1 MNINDIVQA
10 NSAKKYLGLNSSTQA
25 SGSVSGV
32 GQAGLQK
39 AEKRIQAQVDVTT
52 AQLSSFGKLK
62 SSVSGA
68 QLAAHTLG
76 NLTANSTDTATKT
89 AADSFVNAFNAAVT
103 TAKTTAA
110 VPGETAAS
118 QSAVRVAKNLS
129 KSVSENTATIDSLK
143 KIGFNMQSDG
153 TLTLDAKRFADAQ
166 KADPVGV
173 KAALTKIGQQVDRTA
188 TQELATSSNLS
199 ASVSSLNQRAVVLK
213 GQQSTLASL
222 QQTPTSTTD
231 SSYALYGGFGL
242 TSYQNY

>member
-1 MNINDIVQA
+1 MNISDIVQA
-10 NSAKKYLGLNSSTQA
+10 NSANKYLGLNSNAQA
-25 SGSVSGV
+25 LGSVSAV

-68 QLAAHTLG
+68 QFAAHTLG
-76 NLTANSTDTATKT
+76 NLTATSTTTAIKT
-89 AADSFVNAFNAAVT
+89 AADSFVSAFNTAVT

-118 QSAVRVAKNLS
+118 QSAGRVAKNLS
-129 KSVSENTATIDSLK
+129 KTVSENTATIDSLK
-143 KIGFNMQSDG
+143 KIGFNMQPDG
-153 TLTLDAKRFADAQ
+153 TLTLDAKKFADAQ

-173 KAALTKIGQQVDRTA
+173 KATLAKMGQQVDKTA

-199 ASVSSLNQRAVVLK
+199 ASVSSLNQRATVLK

-222 QQTPTSTTD
+222 QQTPTSTPN
-231 SSYALYGGFGL
+231 SNYAMYGGFGL
-242 TSYQNY
+242 ASYQNY

>member
-10 NSAKKYLGLNSSTQA
+10 NSANKYLGLNSNAQA
-25 SGSVSGV
+25 SSSVSAV

-52 AQLSSFGKLK
+52 AQLSLLGKLK

-68 QLAAHTLG
+68 QLAAHALG
-76 NLTANSTDTATKT
+76 NLTATSTTTTIKK
-89 AADSFVNAFNAAVT
+89 AADTFVSAFNTAVT

-118 QSAVRVAKNLS
+118 QSAGRVAKNLS
-129 KSVSENTATIDSLK
+129 KTVSENTAAIDSLK
-143 KIGFNMQSDG
+143 KIGFNRQSDG
-153 TLTLDAKRFADAQ
+153 TLTLDTKKFADAQ
-166 KADPVGV
+166 KADPVSV
-173 KAALTKIGQQVDRTA
+173 KATLTKMGQQVDKAA

-199 ASVSSLNQRAVVLK
+199 ASVSSLNQRATVLK

-222 QQTPTSTTD
+222 QQTPTSTSTNNY
-231 SSYALYGGFGL
+231 SMYGGFGL
-242 TSYQNY
+242 ASYQNY

>member
-10 NSAKKYLGLNSSTQA
+10 NSANKYLGLNSNAQA
-25 SGSVSGV
+25 SGSVSGA

-39 AEKRIQAQVDVTT
+39 AEKRIQTQVDVTT

-76 NLTANSTDTATKT
+76 NLTATSATAAIKT
-89 AADSFVNAFNAAVT
+89 AADSFVNAFNTAVT

-118 QSAVRVAKNLS
+118 QSASRVAKNLS
-129 KSVSENTATIDSLK
+129 RTVSENTATIDSLK
-143 KIGFNMQSDG
+143 KIGFNLQSDG
-153 TLTLDAKRFADAQ
+153 TLTLDAKKFADAQ
-166 KADPVGV
+166 KADSVNL
-173 KAALTKIGQQVDRTA
+173 KATLSKIGQQVDKTA

-199 ASVSSLNQRAVVLK
+199 SSVSSLNQRATVLK
-213 GQQSTLASL
+213 SQQSTLASL
-222 QQTPTSTTD
+222 HQTPTSTPNNNN
-231 SSYALYGGFGL
+231 AMYGGFGL
-242 TSYQNY
+242 ASYQNF